1 MIRLILFLIVV
12 AALGFAGTWLADNP
26 GALVLDWRGWEV
38 RTSVAV
44 ALVLLLLLVV
54 AVVVLVELLRWLWGV
69 PRRVS
74 QSLARSREARGYREL
89 TLGLLS
95 AAAGDPAQARGHHKR
110 AEKLLGNSPGTLLLA
125 AQSAQLEG
133 KEEVAGL
140 KFQQMLKAPETE
152 FLGIRGLLA
161 QAMKHG
167 DLEEALVLAR
177 RAHHARPAT
186 PWVLTTLFDLQARTG
201 RWREALQTVA
211 DMYRAGLID
220 KPERVRRR
228 AILEHMAAAQLRERG
243 DLSGALKLARK
254 AARLAP
260 GFAPA
265 AVQAAELARETE
277 QHRRARKLLE
287 QAWYVQPHP
296 ALARAYGELLPGESA
311 STRLER
317 FKRLWDLQPS
327 DAETQLVFAE
337 LCLQA
342 GRFDEARRYLDKA
355 SESRPTARVY
365 RMHAEVERAAGGD
378 AGRIN
383 EWLRLAMEAEADP
396 AWVCE
401 VTGVVLPSWSV
412 FGPGGDFDSVRWT
425 TPPRIA
431 TMLPGDSPRVLIGER
446 ARDGSGRP
454 GGDSGAG
461 EEPERAASSS
471 APRRAPAP
479 TPAPTVDATVPP
491 R

>member
-1 MIRLILFLIVV
+1 MIRLVLFLIVI

-26 GALVLDWRGWEV
+26 GFLVLTWQGWEV

-44 ALVLLLLLVV
+44 ALVLLLVLVV
-54 AVVVLVELLRWLWGV
+54 ALVVLVEVLRWLKGV

-74 QSLARSREARGYREL
+74 ASLARSRQERGYREL

-110 AEKLLGNSPGTLLLA
+110 AERLLGNSPGTLLLA

-161 QAMKHG
+161 QAMKKG
-167 DLEEALVLAR
+167 DMEEALSLAR
-177 RAHHARPAT
+177 RARHSRPDT

-201 RWREALQTVA
+201 RWQEALQTVA
-211 DMYRAGLID
+211 DMARAGLID
-220 KPERVRRR
+220 KPEKLRRQ
-228 AILEHMAAAQLRERG
+228 AVLNHMAAGRLRERG
-243 DLSGALKLARK
+243 DQGGALGLARK

-260 GFAPA
+260 GFPPA
-265 AVQAAELARETE
+265 AIQAAELARESG
-277 QHRRARKLLE
+277 QPRRARKLLE

-296 ALARAYGELLPGESA
+296 ALARAYGELEPGESA
-311 STRLER
+311 QARLER
-317 FKRLWDLQPS
+317 FDRLWDLQPNHP
-327 DAETQLVFAE
+327 ETQLVLAE

-355 SESRPTARVY
+355 AESRPTARVF
-365 RMHAEVERAAGGD
+365 RLHAEVERAAGGD
-378 AGRIN
+378 AARIN
-383 EWLRLAMEAEADP
+383 EWLGRAMEAEADP

-401 VTGVVLPSWSV
+401 VTGVVLPRWSA

-431 TMLPGDSPRVLIGER
+431 TMISDESPRVLIG
-446 ARDGSGRP
+446 D
-454 GGDSGAG
+454 GGDR
-461 EEPERAASSS
+461 EPGRDEPGPAAETTSH
-471 APRRAPAP
+471 
-479 TPAPTVDATVPP
+479 TVDATAAH